1 MNRGDIVIVDFPFSD
16 GSGSRIRPAL
26 IVQADDLNRTLNA
39 TVLAMITTSQSRNV
53 GHPCQLVIDSQ
64 HPDYAASGLR
74 TDSLIQ
80 GNVLATRR
88 QTMILRTIGKL
99 SAATMRDVDK
109 CLIAA
114 LDVTV

>member
-16 GSGSRIRPAL
+16 GSGSRVRPAL
-26 IVQADDLNRTLNA
+26 IVQADDLNRSLNA
-39 TVLAMITTSQSRNV
+39 TILAMITTSQNRNV
-53 GHPCQLVIDSQ
+53 GHPCQLIIDAG

-88 QTMILRTIGKL
+88 KTMILRTIGKL
-99 SAATMRDVDK
+99 SAATMLEVDK
-109 CLIAA
+109 CIVAA
-114 LDVTV
+114 LSIQA